1 MVWRLNQRIG
11 FLGCFKNR
19 AHTHVSVA
27 CLRVRGHLVPVLAA
41 VIPVVPLARGHVA
54 GVRAV
59 LGLATAGLW
68 IGRSW
73 LLPRDA
79 AAARRRV
86 VLHPRSRCAPTA
98 AVAQSLL
105 LLTFSLLHA
114 RGLAPPAHCH
124 HIRARCDAAL
134 LPSPSPVPAT
144 TTHMAEPPSA
154 CYLWQCGQPL
164 QSMFR

>member
-1 MVWRLNQRIG
+1 MNQRFG

-19 AHTHVSVA
+19 ARTHVSVA
-27 CLRVRGHLVPVLAA
+27 CLRVHGHLAPVLAA
-41 VIPVVPLARGHVA
+41 VVLAMPRAPGRAA
-54 GVRAV
+54 GVRAI

-68 IGRSW
+68 LGRSW
-73 LLPRDA
+73 LLPRGA
-79 AAARRRV
+79 AAACHRV
-86 VLHPRSRCAPTA
+86 VLHPRSHCAPTA
-98 AVAQSLL
+98 AITQPLL

-164 QSMFR
+164 QSAFR